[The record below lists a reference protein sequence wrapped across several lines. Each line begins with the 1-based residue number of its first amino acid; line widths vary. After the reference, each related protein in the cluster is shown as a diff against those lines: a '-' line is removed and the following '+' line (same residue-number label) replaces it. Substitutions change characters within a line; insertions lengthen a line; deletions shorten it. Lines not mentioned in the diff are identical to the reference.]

1 MYSKIL
7 VPLDGSEIAEC
18 SLEHVKE
25 IAVGCHIP
33 EVIIMT
39 VVEPV
44 SDGIPGF
51 WGAVAG
57 AQTQME
63 GQTKGATTAAID
75 YEKMRAE
82 QLSAAS
88 EKKQSELAGGYI
100 TGVAARLIKEGLNVS
115 TCVVPGEA
123 ADTIIDYAAK
133 NGVDIIV
140 MATHGRSG
148 AARWDFG
155 KVADRVIRTSSVP
168 VLIVSPK
175 GCRIQ

>member
-7 VPLDGSEIAEC
+7 VPLDGSEMAEC

-25 IAVGCHIP
+25 NAVGCHIP
-33 EVIIMT
+33 EVILIA
-39 VVEPV
+39 VAEPV
-44 SDGIPGF
+44 SEGIPGF
-51 WGAVAG
+51 WGAVAA

-63 GQTKGATTAAID
+63 GQKKGATTAAID

-88 EKKQSELAGGYI
+88 EKKQSEQASGYI
-100 TGVAARLIKEGLNVS
+100 AGVARRLIKEGLNVT
-115 TCVVPGEA
+115 TCVVPGKA
-123 ADTIIDYAAK
+123 ADAIIDYAAK

-140 MATHGRSG
+140 MATHGKSG
-148 AARWDFG
+148 EARWDFG

-168 VLIVSPK
+168 VLLVSPK
-175 GCRIQ
+175 GCRI